1 MRSARAES
9 STEPVKA
16 GAAEPIG
23 HPVIVGVG
31 CAIVAFALA
40 IAQFHSV
47 RVDILAW
54 RIGVMGVLAVVLAGL
69 LSGARQGGAKAVFV
83 SAFVTLAVFSASVVG
98 FVFWVLASLP
108 SFD

>member
-31 CAIVAFALA
+31 CAIAAFALA

-54 RIGVMGVLAVVLAGL
+54 RIGVLAVVLAGL

-108 SFD
+108 SF